1 MHLEDSN
8 KCLLDLQTNLL
19 EVAKQIVHDRKVKEV
34 AGDEPQIRDMSHREL
49 IDRIPGQDLRPG
61 AFKMQLRAR
70 EEAQLPL
77 VRHSLHNLL
86 VSSVNLDSSRVWLTA
101 HTCSSQRGLAPPCM
115 LPEHA
120 VKHLQYHGIFAAKH
134 EKVGIPSSW
143 GIKSPRVWIWILT
156 AERDL
161 RQK

>member
-1 MHLEDSN
+1 MF
-8 KCLLDLQTNLL
+8 DLQTNLL

-77 VRHSLHNLL
+77 VCLL
-86 VSSVNLDSSRVWLTA
+86 GAQTPSPGPACLR
-101 HTCSSQRGLAPPCM
+101 
-115 LPEHA
+115 PE
-120 VKHLQYHGIFAAKH
+120 Y
-134 EKVGIPSSW
+134 
-143 GIKSPRVWIWILT
+143 R
-156 AERDL
+156 
-161 RQK
+161 

>member
-34 AGDEPQIRDMSHREL
+34 GRGRAADQGHVPPGSSSTE
-49 IDRIPGQDLRPG
+49 IPGQDLRPG

-86 VSSVNLDSSRVWLTA
+86 VSSV
-101 HTCSSQRGLAPPCM
+101 
-115 LPEHA
+115 
-120 VKHLQYHGIFAAKH
+120 
-134 EKVGIPSSW
+134 
-143 GIKSPRVWIWILT
+143 
-156 AERDL
+156 
-161 RQK
+161 